1 VAHGDHDDADAL
13 VLGRGHE
20 QLHDLVSGD
29 RVERA
34 GGLVGED
41 QARPG
46 DQRAGDRGALALPAG
61 KLAR

>member
-1 VAHGDHDDADAL
+1 VGDHDDADMFG
-13 VLGRGHE
+13 LGRGHQ
-20 QLHDLVSGD
+20 QLHDVVGGD

-46 DQRAGDRGALALPAG
+46 DQRAGDRDALALPAG
-61 KLAR
+61 ELAR